1 MANLSTANGLTNV
14 IAQVKPWGQ
23 KTLPSSLSVPAVIFI
38 GLSAT
43 ALFLGLEVA
52 VGKLPVRAGIHHP
65 TLSTGAVVLVCIV
78 AVVGRLLGIA
88 IQAQASVALGGRGWR
103 SRSRRQDLFLIVLL
117 CQLPLALRDWLVGL
131 AGMTGL
137 LSFGSLANLEESIFD
152 PFAWWSCILFAVFV
166 NSIFS
171 AIGKS
176 SRMGLIVGF
185 SGYAFAVKIAFVAFT
200 LSSIR

>member
-1 MANLSTANGLTNV
+1 MASLSTANRMTNV

-23 KTLPSSLSVPAVIFI
+23 KTLPSSVSFPALAFI

-52 VGKLPVRAGIHHP
+52 VGKLPIRAGIHHP
-65 TLSTGAVVLVCIV
+65 TLSTGAVALVCIV
-78 AVVGRLLGIA
+78 AGFGRLLGIA
-88 IQAQASVALGGRGWR
+88 IQAQASVSLGGRGWR

-117 CQLPLALRDWLVGL
+117 CQLPVALRDWLVGL
-131 AGMTGL
+131 TGMTGL

-152 PFAWWSCILFAVFV
+152 PFTWWSCILFAVFV
-166 NSIFS
+166 HRLFS
-171 AIGKS
+171 SMSKS
-176 SRMGLIVGF
+176 SRIGLIVGF